1 MRRFAT
7 FALSSF
13 LVLLAYSTAVRAE
26 SGAAQMVRAT
36 TDEVLAKLRQE
47 GDVLKT
53 DHARLYALVDEMILP
68 HFDFTK
74 MSQRVLGKHWRDAT
88 PEQRARFTQE
98 FKTLLVRTYSTALV
112 EYRDQTIEFLP
123 TRENS
128 PSEVSVRTQV
138 VKTSGGPPIPIT
150 YEAYNANGEWKVY
163 DVSINGVSLVIN
175 YRASFSTEINKSGID
190 GLIAQLVQHSADKQN
205 E

>member
-7 FALSSF
+7 FALSSI
-13 LVLLAYSTAVRAE
+13 LVLLAFSTGARAD
-26 SGAAQMVRAT
+26 SGAVQMVRTT
-36 TDEVLAKLRQE
+36 TDQVLVKLRQE
-47 GDVLKT
+47 GDALKS
-53 DHARLYALVDEMILP
+53 DRPRLYSLVDEMILP
-68 HFDFTK
+68 HFDFAK

-88 PEQRARFTQE
+88 PEQRQRFIQE

-123 TRENS
+123 ERENS
-128 PSEVSVRTQV
+128 PTEVSVRTQV
-138 VKTSGGPPIPIT
+138 IKSAGGPPIPIT
-150 YEAYNANGEWKVY
+150 YDVYSQNGEWKVY
-163 DVSINGVSLVIN
+163 DVAINGVSLVIN
-175 YRASFSTEINKSGID
+175 YRASFSTEINKAGID